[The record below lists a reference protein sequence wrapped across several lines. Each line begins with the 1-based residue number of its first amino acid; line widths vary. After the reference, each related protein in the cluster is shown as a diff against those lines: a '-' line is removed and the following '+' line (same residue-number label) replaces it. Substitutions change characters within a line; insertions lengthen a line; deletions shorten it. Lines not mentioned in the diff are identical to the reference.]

1 MKKRQWTGLVKS
13 FLNLFLKSNCPLC
26 QRPAAEEFCPYCHK
40 QLQRCKLTDPGRS
53 WDSETSIFVW
63 GEYSGALKRA
73 IAAFKYENN
82 PQLGKPL
89 GGWLAEAWL
98 NSPELAIDNLTVVP
112 IPLNRE
118 KLKQR
123 GFNQAELLAESF
135 CELTGLP
142 LRRHGLERI
151 KDTKPLFELSLPER
165 QAEMKDALIL
175 GKDFRRRLPRDPLR
189 GLRQRVLLVDDIYTS
204 GTTVK
209 SAIKIL
215 KQSGIS
221 VYGTV
226 ALATPKKIGNQ

>member
-1 MKKRQWTGLVKS
+1 MNKRKWTGLVKS

-26 QRPAAEEFCPYCHK
+26 QRPAAGEFCPYCHK
-40 QLQRCKLTDPGRS
+40 QLQRCQLTDPGRF
-53 WDSETSIFVW
+53 WHSEQRVFVW
-63 GEYSGALKRA
+63 GEYGGALKAA
-73 IAAFKYENN
+73 IAALKYDGN
-82 PQLGKPL
+82 PQLAKPL

-98 NSPELAIDNLTVVP
+98 SFPELAIDNLTVVP
-112 IPLNRE
+112 IPLHQE

-142 LRRHGLERI
+142 LQRHGLERV
-151 KDTKPLFELSLPER
+151 KNTQALFALTPQQR
-165 QAEMKDALIL
+165 QAEMKNALSL
-175 GKDFRRRLPRDPLR
+175 GKDFRRRLPRD
-189 GLRQRVLLVDDIYTS
+189 RVLLVDDIYTS

-215 KQSGIS
+215 KLSGIS

-226 ALATPKKIGNQ
+226 ALATPNKINR

>member
-26 QRPAAEEFCPYCHK
+26 QRPAAGEFCPYCHK
-40 QLQRCKLTDPGRS
+40 QLQQCQLPEPGRF
-53 WDSETSIFVW
+53 WHSEQRVFVW
-63 GEYSGALKRA
+63 GEYGGVLKRA
-73 IAAFKYENN
+73 IAALKYDGN
-82 PQLGKPL
+82 PQLAKPL

-98 NSPELAIDNLTVVP
+98 SFPELAIDNLTVVP
-112 IPLNRE
+112 IPLHKE

-142 LRRHGLERI
+142 LQRHGLERV
-151 KDTKPLFELSLPER
+151 KNTQALFALTPQQR
-165 QAEMKDALIL
+165 QAEMKNALSL
-175 GKDFRRRLPRDPLR
+175 GKDFRRRLPRD
-189 GLRQRVLLVDDIYTS
+189 RVLLVDDIYTS

-215 KQSGIS
+215 EQSGIS

-226 ALATPKKIGNQ
+226 ALATPNKINR